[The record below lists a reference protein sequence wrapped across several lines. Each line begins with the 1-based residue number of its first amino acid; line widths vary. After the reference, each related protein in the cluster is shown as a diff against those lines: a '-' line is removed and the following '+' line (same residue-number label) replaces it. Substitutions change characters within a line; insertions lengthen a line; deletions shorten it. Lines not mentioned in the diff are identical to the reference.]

1 MDIVCITETWLTNNI
16 SNSVVDISNYTL
28 VRKDRSA
35 DKRGG
40 GVCTYIK
47 SSIDFTTID
56 ELNDSPFE
64 SLWVYLRPNRL
75 PRGFSCLI
83 IGIIYHPPQDDD
95 ATFTD
100 HLISSLDAALNKYPN
115 AGIMLVGDF
124 NRLNYRYISN
134 HFNLRQTVKNPTRGA
149 AILDLIFT
157 NLFHHYNTPQI
168 LPGIGLSD
176 HNSLLIRP
184 LRRTHKTKVESIF
197 RRNVKPSMKSC
208 FGRWLTST
216 DWSFLETLSNCTEK
230 LAAFQSL
237 LNFAIETFFPLRKIK
252 QHPTDRP
259 WITPELKSLIQQ
271 RQQAMSKD
279 PPVYKKLRNKVNR
292 LNNSLRSSFFANKV
306 KNCDNVASWWKSI
319 KQLGGLPKKLP
330 VSSVFVSGKEFHST
344 ELATKINES
353 FLCITNPLPPLN
365 SQLENVETDPAV
377 VNEII
382 SKYHIS
388 PEDVFTKLSN
398 LKRTKASGPDNLP
411 SWVLNEFAME
421 LSSPVAEIFN
431 ASIQERVVPV
441 SWKEA
446 DVIPIR
452 KTDKV
457 KEIEN
462 DLRPISL
469 TPILSKTLEH
479 FVAEWIMSQIRHLV
493 DRKQFGSLAGL
504 STTHALLSFF
514 HHLYGTTDQPDQC
527 VRVLLLD
534 FSKAFDKIDHHI
546 LIKKMEEMAID
557 PFLIAWVKQ
566 FLTGRKQRVRIG
578 KYTSS
583 FEPVNGGVPQGAV
596 LGPILFMIMIN
607 DLLVDWDDRWK
618 YVDDSSVSETLSRNQ
633 DSNFQTILEGIMQW
647 CARNNMS
654 LNPRKCKEILVCFWK
669 NNPNFPP
676 MIVDEQ
682 PIEVV
687 KSAKLLGLIFKDDLK
702 WNDHVAYIVK
712 KSAKRLYML
721 RLLKRARCETKT
733 LISVYFSCVR
743 PILEYCAQVW
753 HYNIP
758 EYLSKEIERIQ
769 SRALKII
776 NPSSSYKESLSDLN
790 IPTLYSRRELLCS
803 NFFRKKVL
811 PQTSPLFEL
820 VEPAEHPSYNLRT
833 SNKLV
838 PINCRTNRFKN
849 SYIPSSVTIY
859 NKH

>member
-1 MDIVCITETWLTNNI
+1 MIEDYTRKTRNPNNLISIPLVTNKNPPKPYDIPTILSTNVRSLPNSLSQTPHSRRNLRRRNLNNLIPINCNSSIANATSYYKKSSLPSLFLSNTRSLVNKIEDLEVVINQNDVDIVCITETWLTNNI

-208 FGRWLTST
+208 FG
-216 DWSFLETLSNCTEK
+216 
-230 LAAFQSL
+230 
-237 LNFAIETFFPLRKIK
+237 
-252 QHPTDRP
+252 
-259 WITPELKSLIQQ
+259 
-271 RQQAMSKD
+271 
-279 PPVYKKLRNKVNR
+279 
-292 LNNSLRSSFFANKV
+292 
-306 KNCDNVASWWKSI
+306 
-319 KQLGGLPKKLP
+319 
-330 VSSVFVSGKEFHST
+330 
-344 ELATKINES
+344 
-353 FLCITNPLPPLN
+353 
-365 SQLENVETDPAV
+365 
-377 VNEII
+377 
-382 SKYHIS
+382 
-388 PEDVFTKLSN
+388 
-398 LKRTKASGPDNLP
+398 
-411 SWVLNEFAME
+411 
-421 LSSPVAEIFN
+421 
-431 ASIQERVVPV
+431 
-441 SWKEA
+441 
-446 DVIPIR
+446 
-452 KTDKV
+452 
-457 KEIEN
+457 
-462 DLRPISL
+462 
-469 TPILSKTLEH
+469 
-479 FVAEWIMSQIRHLV
+479 
-493 DRKQFGSLAGL
+493 SLAGL

-583 FEPVNGGVPQGAV
+583 FEPVNGGVPQGTV

-702 WNDHVAYIVK
+702 WNDHVAYIHSEK
-712 KSAKRLYML
+712 IR
-721 RLLKRARCETKT
+721 KT
-733 LISVYFSCVR
+733 
-743 PILEYCAQVW
+743 
-753 HYNIP
+753 
-758 EYLSKEIERIQ
+758 
-769 SRALKII
+769 
-776 NPSSSYKESLSDLN
+776 
-790 IPTLYSRRELLCS
+790 
-803 NFFRKKVL
+803 
-811 PQTSPLFEL
+811 PLH
-820 VEPAEHPSYNLRT
+820 A
-833 SNKLV
+833 
-838 PINCRTNRFKN
+838 
-849 SYIPSSVTIY
+849 
-859 NKH
+859 

>member
-1 MDIVCITETWLTNNI
+1 MPHKVSGNPILINNKLVPRINKYSCLGVTMDERLSW
-16 SNSVVDISNYTL
+16 
-28 VRKDRSA
+28 
-35 DKRGG
+35 DKH
-40 GVCTYIK
+40 ID
-47 SSIDFTTID
+47 SICSKVGAVIGAMRRVKPFVPLSTTKMLYNAIIQPYFD
-56 ELNDSPFE
+56 YCS
-64 SLWVYLRPNRL
+64 SLWDN
-75 PRGFSCLI
+75 C
-83 IGIIYHPPQDDD
+83 
-95 ATFTD
+95 
-100 HLISSLDAALNKYPN
+100 
-115 AGIMLVGDF
+115 
-124 NRLNYRYISN
+124 
-134 HFNLRQTVKNPTRGA
+134 
-149 AILDLIFT
+149 
-157 NLFHHYNTPQI
+157 
-168 LPGIGLSD
+168 GIGLKDKLQKYQNRAARVITGATYDIRS
-176 HNSLLIRP
+176 SELLNNLNWKP
-184 LRRTHKTKVESIF
+184 LEERRNYLKSIF
-197 RRNVKPSMKSC
+197 
-208 FGRWLTST
+208 
-216 DWSFLETLSNCTEK
+216 
-230 LAAFQSL
+230 
-237 LNFAIETFFPLRKIK
+237 
-252 QHPTDRP
+252 
-259 WITPELKSLIQQ
+259 
-271 RQQAMSKD
+271 
-279 PPVYKKLRNKVNR
+279 VYK
-292 LNNSLRSSFFANKV
+292 
-306 KNCDNVASWWKSI
+306 
-319 KQLGGLPKKLP
+319 
-330 VSSVFVSGKEFHST
+330 
-344 ELATKINES
+344 
-353 FLCITNPLPPLN
+353 
-365 SQLENVETDPAV
+365 
-377 VNEII
+377 
-382 SKYHIS
+382 
-388 PEDVFTKLSN
+388 
-398 LKRTKASGPDNLP
+398 
-411 SWVLNEFAME
+411 VLNGHTA
-421 LSSPVAEIFN
+421 P
-431 ASIQERVVPV
+431 
-441 SWKEA
+441 
-446 DVIPIR
+446 
-452 KTDKV
+452 
-457 KEIEN
+457 
-462 DLRPISL
+462 
-469 TPILSKTLEH
+469 
-479 FVAEWIMSQIRHLV
+479 
-493 DRKQFGSLAGL
+493 
-504 STTHALLSFF
+504 
-514 HHLYGTTDQPDQC
+514 DQPDQC

-583 FEPVNGGVPQGAV
+583 FEPVNGGVPQGTV

-647 CARNNMS
+647 CASNNMS

-811 PQTSPLFEL
+811 PQTSPLLEL